1 MKQSTQSFIDIKEVR
16 DNIIILKSGEM
27 RAIISTSSLNLALQS
42 TEEQDATMA
51 QFQGFLNSLE
61 FDLQVMIQSRR
72 YNLSPYIET
81 LNERVKVIEEDL
93 MQVQTR
99 DYIRFIQFMN
109 DQVNIMRKRFYVT
122 IPYGGSSNGDGSIFS
137 TLLGKKKKNA
147 IGTTENQLFE
157 ERRSQLEQRV
167 SIVEQGLIGLG
178 LEVTRLETKEI
189 LELFYELY
197 NPGEGHTISN
207 AGPAA

>member
-1 MKQSTQSFIDIKEVR
+1 MTQATQSFIDIKEVR
-16 DNIIILKSGEM
+16 DNVIVLKSGEM
-27 RAIISTSSLNLALQS
+27 RAILSTSSLNLALES
-42 TEEQDATMA
+42 NEEQDATMA
-51 QFQGFLNSLE
+51 SFQGFLNSLE
-61 FDLQVMIQSRR
+61 FDVQIMIQSRR
-72 YNLSPYIET
+72 YNLRPYIET

-93 MQVQTR
+93 LQVQTR

-109 DQVNIMRKRFYVT
+109 EQVNIMRKRFYVVV
-122 IPYGGSSNGDGSIFS
+122 PYGGGGSTSQSILGGFLEKRKKSATQSSNEQAFD
-137 TLLGKKKKNA
+137 
-147 IGTTENQLFE
+147 

-207 AGPAA
+207 A